1 MIKRDYIYI
10 FSIIFYS
17 FFINWFSANI
27 GILPIDTFGFFDTG
41 YGILNK
47 QLPIRDYWAYTGL
60 TVDYFQSFFFFIF
73 GNNWNSYVIHGS
85 VINVLATLVFYFFL
99 IKINI
104 SKNFCLIYSISF
116 ATLLYPLSGT
126 PYAYLHAY
134 TFSLV
139 GIMLFYILYVSKNK
153 KFWFLL
159 PIIYF
164 LSFFSMQTPTVYIIA
179 LMTIFITFILTKE
192 KNYLIFR
199 QLLIGL
205 GIVIIFLILYL
216 LITNTSA
223 KDLFYQYFLFP
234 ITIAES
240 RVSGDVGA
248 YVKLIDQL
256 NFKRI
261 FGDFKFIHIF
271 LIPLIYFQ
279 LLKLKSKK
287 IDKIF
292 FISILFILSTILF
305 IYNQLLQANQ
315 IYIFSLIPILA
326 ALVQKNINFNTNSKN
341 YSSFILIV
349 LILFISLKFHFRYN
363 VDRKFIDLENI
374 DKTQAINAQDIHQ
387 NFNNLKWISRYS
399 SPKEDKAFI
408 KKVIQSLKNED
419 KNSYVITHYQ
429 FFSTILKKNFY
440 ILNRWYI
447 WDNNSHPTESHK
459 YFKYYK
465 NFVLENFRKNSI
477 KTIYLINE
485 TEEIKFSNI
494 ENYFEDICFNQEN
507 IIEKKFIKLTVK
519 NCI

>member
-1 MIKRDYIYI
+1 
-10 FSIIFYS
+10 
-17 FFINWFSANI
+17 
-27 GILPIDTFGFFDTG
+27 
-41 YGILNK
+41 
-47 QLPIRDYWAYTGL
+47 
-60 TVDYFQSFFFFIF
+60 
-73 GNNWNSYVIHGS
+73 
-85 VINVLATLVFYFFL
+85 
-99 IKINI
+99 
-104 SKNFCLIYSISF
+104 
-116 ATLLYPLSGT
+116 
-126 PYAYLHAY
+126 
-134 TFSLV
+134 
-139 GIMLFYILYVSKNK
+139 
-153 KFWFLL
+153 
-159 PIIYF
+159 
-164 LSFFSMQTPTVYIIA
+164 MQTPTVYIIA
-179 LMTIFITFILTKE
+179 LMTIFITFILIKE

-240 RVSGDVGA
+240 RISSDADA

-477 KTIYLINE
+477 
-485 TEEIKFSNI
+485 
-494 ENYFEDICFNQEN
+494 
-507 IIEKKFIKLTVK
+507 IKL
-519 NCI
+519 

>member
-1 MIKRDYIYI
+1 M
-10 FSIIFYS
+10 
-17 FFINWFSANI
+17 
-27 GILPIDTFGFFDTG
+27 
-41 YGILNK
+41 
-47 QLPIRDYWAYTGL
+47 
-60 TVDYFQSFFFFIF
+60 
-73 GNNWNSYVIHGS
+73 
-85 VINVLATLVFYFFL
+85 
-99 IKINI
+99 
-104 SKNFCLIYSISF
+104 
-116 ATLLYPLSGT
+116 
-126 PYAYLHAY
+126 
-134 TFSLV
+134 
-139 GIMLFYILYVSKNK
+139 
-153 KFWFLL
+153 
-159 PIIYF
+159 
-164 LSFFSMQTPTVYIIA
+164 
-179 LMTIFITFILTKE
+179 
-192 KNYLIFR
+192 
-199 QLLIGL
+199 
-205 GIVIIFLILYL
+205 
-216 LITNTSA
+216 
-223 KDLFYQYFLFP
+223 
-234 ITIAES
+234 
-240 RVSGDVGA
+240 
-248 YVKLIDQL
+248 
-256 NFKRI
+256 
-261 FGDFKFIHIF
+261 
-271 LIPLIYFQ
+271 
-279 LLKLKSKK
+279 
-287 IDKIF
+287 
-292 FISILFILSTILF
+292 
-305 IYNQLLQANQ
+305 
-315 IYIFSLIPILA
+315 IPILA